1 MKRMMSPKLITSC
14 MKLILHAI
22 IILRLG
28 DNVRGKWREREGK
41 RKKNESCYG
50 CVEVNIKPACL
61 SLYFFCLIIPA
72 ALLLKRRTEKVQ
84 RQIPVELTSPEFF
97 SLTAAKPYDP

>member
-1 MKRMMSPKLITSC
+1 MKRMVSLKLITSC

-61 SLYFFCLIIPA
+61 SVCLIIPA
-72 ALLLKRRTEKVQ
+72 ALLLKCRTEKVQ